1 MALVRLLTA
10 SLAMSFGGW
19 AVRAMHVPSNQ
30 PHIFSI
36 SGRRASCSRISQRV
50 APFVSGLHARA
61 RSAIREISP
70 SRLSFEQKRYT
81 VASEIYN
88 TIVHQLPEHVDVPED
103 LLEETYLLKALHDQR
118 LERVQDARKTFSEGL
133 RKTQRAPKLLTAL
146 ALMESKNGNM
156 RRAKRLVK
164 YIADVDPQRG
174 ALLAK
179 WKIFADDTR

>member
-61 RSAIREISP
+61 RSAIRE
-70 SRLSFEQKRYT
+70 KRYT

>member
-1 MALVRLLTA
+1 MALVRLLMA

-19 AVRAMHVPSNQ
+19 AVRAMHFPSNQ
-30 PHIFSI
+30 PHTFSI
-36 SGRRASCSRISQRV
+36 SGRRESCSRISQRV

-61 RSAIREISP
+61 RSAIRE
-70 SRLSFEQKRYT
+70 KRYT

-88 TIVHQLPEHVDVPED
+88 TIVHQLPEHVDVPEE

-133 RKTQRAPKLLTAL
+133 RKTQHAPKLLTAL

-156 RRAKRLVK
+156 LRAKRLVK
-164 YIADVDPQRG
+164 FIADVDPQRG